1 MRLSELLRALGVE
14 ASGVRED
21 VEVGG
26 IAADSRQVRPGD
38 VFFALPGVHTDGRRH
53 IAEALGRGARAV
65 ITTGEVDAGRA
76 PVVRLDAPHRLLA
89 RAAAH
94 LAGDPSAALTLVGV
108 TGTNGKTTTTYLLEA
123 IWRAAGRR
131 PGVVGTITYRFDG
144 ASRPAR
150 LTTPDPI
157 ALQAL
162 LAEMRA
168 AGTTH
173 VALEVSSH
181 ALAQERVAGCRFDA
195 AVFTNLTRDHLD
207 FHGDLERYSAAKARL
222 FLDELPASGKPDPV
236 AVVNVDDPAG
246 ARLAARVHTRCVR
259 VGRGTRADVRPLE
272 VETSLAG
279 TCGTLALGA
288 ERLPFESR
296 LVGAPHLE
304 NILGAAA
311 AAWALGTPPEA
322 IARGLAAA
330 ESPPGRLE
338 QIAGPGF
345 TVVVDYAHSP
355 DALAR
360 ALEVLRPLA
369 RGRLITVFGC
379 GGDRDRGKRPLMGEP
394 AQAAPAAFA
403 LQEVLAATGGD
414 LVRLGART
422 RFPGV
427 TTDSRSL
434 RPDELFVALRGEAHD
449 GHAFLG
455 EAVERGAGAVVVERA
470 HAERP
475 LRCGVI
481 AVRDTLAALGDLA
494 AFHRRRCH
502 PRIVA
507 VTGSNGKTTT
517 KEMLAAILARALGPG
532 RVLRTS
538 GTQNNLVGLPLTLLR
553 LAGTEEAAILELGM
567 NGPGEI
573 WRLAQIA
580 EPDVGVITCVAPA
593 HLEGL
598 GSIHGV
604 AEAKAELYRRLRPS
618 ATAVVN
624 ADDPL
629 VTASAR
635 AFPGRKVP
643 FGTAPAAGVTVG
655 AQGIVDRGLE
665 GTEFRLVVERR
676 EATIRLAVPGR
687 HNVTNALA
695 AAAAAH
701 ALGVDIAAVQAGLEA
716 FQPPGMRMEVTQ
728 LPTGVTVLNDAYN
741 ANPASMAAAL
751 STLAA
756 SRGRRRLAVLGEMRE
771 LGAEAACA
779 HRELGAAAAGARL
792 DALFLLGPHAAEV
805 RAGAEAAGLP
815 AERITIAA
823 SHDELAARLAAY
835 CRAGDLVLLKGSRG
849 AAMEEVLRRLTA
861 DASGERRP

>member
-1 MRLSELLRALGVE
+1 
-14 ASGVRED
+14 
-21 VEVGG
+21 
-26 IAADSRQVRPGD
+26 
-38 VFFALPGVHTDGRRH
+38 
-53 IAEALGRGARAV
+53 
-65 ITTGEVDAGRA
+65 
-76 PVVRLDAPHRLLA
+76 
-89 RAAAH
+89 
-94 LAGDPSAALTLVGV
+94 
-108 TGTNGKTTTTYLLEA
+108 
-123 IWRAAGRR
+123 
-131 PGVVGTITYRFDG
+131 
-144 ASRPAR
+144 
-150 LTTPDPI
+150 
-157 ALQAL
+157 
-162 LAEMRA
+162 
-168 AGTTH
+168 
-173 VALEVSSH
+173 
-181 ALAQERVAGCRFDA
+181 
-195 AVFTNLTRDHLD
+195 
-207 FHGDLERYSAAKARL
+207 
-222 FLDELPASGKPDPV
+222 
-236 AVVNVDDPAG
+236 
-246 ARLAARVHTRCVR
+246 
-259 VGRGTRADVRPLE
+259 
-272 VETSLAG
+272 
-279 TCGTLALGA
+279 
-288 ERLPFESR
+288 
-296 LVGAPHLE
+296 
-304 NILGAAA
+304 
-311 AAWALGTPPEA
+311 
-322 IARGLAAA
+322 
-330 ESPPGRLE
+330 
-338 QIAGPGF
+338 
-345 TVVVDYAHSP
+345 
-355 DALAR
+355 
-360 ALEVLRPLA
+360 
-369 RGRLITVFGC
+369 
-379 GGDRDRGKRPLMGEP
+379 
-394 AQAAPAAFA
+394 
-403 LQEVLAATGGD
+403 
-414 LVRLGART
+414 
-422 RFPGV
+422 
-427 TTDSRSL
+427 
-434 RPDELFVALRGEAHD
+434 
-449 GHAFLG
+449 
-455 EAVERGAGAVVVERA
+455 VVERA

-475 LRCGVI
+475 LGCGVI

-494 AFHRRRCH
+494 VFHRRRCH

-629 VTASAR
+629 VSASAR

-756 SRGRRRLAVLGEMRE
+756 SRGRRPRRGGSAGRDALPAPLSAARVVPAAQRLQVHHLPHAGGRARRAHALARARAHAHPPALRAADRPGDPQRRPRQPRHQGRHADHGRDAHHLLAPARDPDARRPERPLRVDRAPGDAGPRARRLSRRLRQGAAPE
-771 LGAEAACA
+771 LGGHPRARAPGRRVRDRRRRRARSLPSARARRAAQHA
-779 HRELGAAAAGARL
+779 VPEGRPPRP
-792 DALFLLGPHAAEV
+792 GPLV
-805 RAGAEAAGLP
+805 RA
-815 AERITIAA
+815 
-823 SHDELAARLAAY
+823 
-835 CRAGDLVLLKGSRG
+835 
-849 AAMEEVLRRLTA
+849 LR
-861 DASGERRP
+861 

>member
-1 MRLSELLRALGVE
+1 MSE
-14 ASGVRED
+14 
-21 VEVGG
+21 
-26 IAADSRQVRPGD
+26 P
-38 VFFALPGVHTDGRRH
+38 T
-53 IAEALGRGARAV
+53 
-65 ITTGEVDAGRA
+65 
-76 PVVRLDAPHRLLA
+76 
-89 RAAAH
+89 
-94 LAGDPSAALTLVGV
+94 
-108 TGTNGKTTTTYLLEA
+108 
-123 IWRAAGRR
+123 
-131 PGVVGTITYRFDG
+131 
-144 ASRPAR
+144 
-150 LTTPDPI
+150 
-157 ALQAL
+157 
-162 LAEMRA
+162 
-168 AGTTH
+168 
-173 VALEVSSH
+173 
-181 ALAQERVAGCRFDA
+181 
-195 AVFTNLTRDHLD
+195 
-207 FHGDLERYSAAKARL
+207 
-222 FLDELPASGKPDPV
+222 
-236 AVVNVDDPAG
+236 
-246 ARLAARVHTRCVR
+246 
-259 VGRGTRADVRPLE
+259 
-272 VETSLAG
+272 
-279 TCGTLALGA
+279 
-288 ERLPFESR
+288 
-296 LVGAPHLE
+296 
-304 NILGAAA
+304 
-311 AAWALGTPPEA
+311 
-322 IARGLAAA
+322 
-330 ESPPGRLE
+330 
-338 QIAGPGF
+338 
-345 TVVVDYAHSP
+345 
-355 DALAR
+355 
-360 ALEVLRPLA
+360 
-369 RGRLITVFGC
+369 
-379 GGDRDRGKRPLMGEP
+379 
-394 AQAAPAAFA
+394 QAAPAAFA
-403 LQEVLAATGGD
+403 LEEVLAATGGD

-643 FGTAPAAGVTVG
+643 FGMAPAAGVTVG

-665 GTEFRLVVERR
+665 GTEFRLVVERQ
-676 EATIRLAVPGR
+676 EAAIRLAVPGR

-701 ALGVDIAAVQAGLEA
+701 ALGVDLATVQAGLEA

-756 SRGRRRLAVLGEMRE
+756 SRGRRRLAALGEMRE
-771 LGAEAACA
+771 LGDEAPRA
-779 HRELGAAAAGARL
+779 HRELGAAAAAARL
-792 DALFLLGPHAAEV
+792 DALFLLGPHAGEV

>member
-1 MRLSELLRALGVE
+1 MSE
-14 ASGVRED
+14 
-21 VEVGG
+21 
-26 IAADSRQVRPGD
+26 P
-38 VFFALPGVHTDGRRH
+38 T
-53 IAEALGRGARAV
+53 
-65 ITTGEVDAGRA
+65 
-76 PVVRLDAPHRLLA
+76 
-89 RAAAH
+89 
-94 LAGDPSAALTLVGV
+94 
-108 TGTNGKTTTTYLLEA
+108 
-123 IWRAAGRR
+123 
-131 PGVVGTITYRFDG
+131 
-144 ASRPAR
+144 
-150 LTTPDPI
+150 
-157 ALQAL
+157 
-162 LAEMRA
+162 
-168 AGTTH
+168 
-173 VALEVSSH
+173 
-181 ALAQERVAGCRFDA
+181 
-195 AVFTNLTRDHLD
+195 
-207 FHGDLERYSAAKARL
+207 
-222 FLDELPASGKPDPV
+222 
-236 AVVNVDDPAG
+236 
-246 ARLAARVHTRCVR
+246 
-259 VGRGTRADVRPLE
+259 
-272 VETSLAG
+272 
-279 TCGTLALGA
+279 
-288 ERLPFESR
+288 
-296 LVGAPHLE
+296 
-304 NILGAAA
+304 
-311 AAWALGTPPEA
+311 
-322 IARGLAAA
+322 
-330 ESPPGRLE
+330 
-338 QIAGPGF
+338 
-345 TVVVDYAHSP
+345 
-355 DALAR
+355 
-360 ALEVLRPLA
+360 
-369 RGRLITVFGC
+369 
-379 GGDRDRGKRPLMGEP
+379 
-394 AQAAPAAFA
+394 QAAPAAFA
-403 LQEVLAATGGD
+403 LEEVLAATGGD

-517 KEMLAAILARALGPG
+517 KEMLAAILARAFGPG
-532 RVLRTS
+532 RVLRTT

-643 FGTAPAAGVTVG
+643 FGMAPAAGVTVG

-665 GTEFRLVVERR
+665 GTEFRLVVERQ
-676 EATIRLAVPGR
+676 EAAIRLAVPGR

-701 ALGVDIAAVQAGLEA
+701 ALGVDLAAVQAGLEA

-756 SRGRRRLAVLGEMRE
+756 SRGRRRLAALGEMRE
-771 LGAEAACA
+771 LGDEAPRA
-779 HRELGAAAAGARL
+779 HRELGAAAAAARL
-792 DALFLLGPHAAEV
+792 DALFLLGPHAGEV

-815 AERITIAA
+815 AECITIAA

-861 DASGERRP
+861 EAGGERRP